1 MVRQWGDLVLKALE
15 GEHPFA
21 DKPHHGPRGFL
32 NPPSPH
38 QDGRASSGMGKVLW
52 QLAREGNRSVAFRP
66 EDAWSREQALAGV
79 KVHEGGLSGIPL
91 TWLGQSCFY
100 FRSGPLRVV
109 TDPFL
114 GARASP
120 FRFSGPRRLAP
131 RPLTMADLDFDVIVM
146 SHNHYDHFC
155 KDTLASVKDK
165 HNRLVV
171 TTVGLAAAFRALG
184 YRHVYELD
192 WYQQLICQGVS
203 FTALPAYHFSG
214 RSLWD
219 TNRTLWASFAI
230 QGPDSRFFFAGD
242 TGYGP
247 EFARMG
253 QLMGGFDIGLVPIGA
268 YGPREIFSAVHADPM
283 EAVKMGRD
291 VNARHLVGMHWGTLR
306 LTTEPFWE
314 PREDFLRHLDEM
326 QVSGSVLGIGETRVI
341 SV

>member
-1 MVRQWGDLVLKALE
+1 MSRSWDKVDINNVV
-15 GEHPFA
+15 GEHPFL

-38 QDGRASSGMGKVLW
+38 RDGRVGAGMGRVLW
-52 QLAREGNRSVAFRP
+52 QLAREGNRPVAFAAPDARP
-66 EDAWSREQALAGV
+66 REQALSEIRAHKTGQAGM
-79 KVHEGGLSGIPL
+79 PL

-100 FRSGPLRVV
+100 FRAGPLGIV

-120 FRFSGPRRLAP
+120 FSFSGPKRLAP
-131 RPLTMADLDFDVIVM
+131 RPLSLSDLDFDVIVM

-155 KDTLASVKDK
+155 SETLAAVKDK
-165 HNRLVV
+165 HTRLVV
-171 TTVGLAAAFRALG
+171 TTLGLAPAFRKLG

-192 WYQQLICQGVS
+192 WYQTLSCQGVE

-219 TNRTLWASFAI
+219 TDRTLWASFAI
-230 QGPDSRFFFAGD
+230 HGPDRRVFFAGD

-253 QLMGGFDIGLVPIGA
+253 QLLGECDIGLVPIGA
-268 YGPREIFSAVHADPM
+268 YGPREVFAQVHADPL

-291 VNARHLVGMHWGTLR
+291 VRARHLVGMHWGTLR

-314 PREDFLRHLDEM
+314 PREEFLHHLEAM

-341 SV
+341 SA